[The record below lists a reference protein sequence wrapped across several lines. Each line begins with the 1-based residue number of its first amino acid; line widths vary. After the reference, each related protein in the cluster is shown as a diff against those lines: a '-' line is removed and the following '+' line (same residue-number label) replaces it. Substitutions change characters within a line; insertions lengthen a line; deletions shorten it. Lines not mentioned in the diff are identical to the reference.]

1 MIGVLLKAGKKEPNG
16 LARCI
21 ALSSLGI
28 FVYRELAHET
38 FHPKLKDAIF
48 VLLAALKFNNKAV
61 AQVTMSC
68 SFLLDLILET
78 VVLSAVLRIYN
89 FVGSGSKTFLV
100 EIITNP
106 GLNQDLTYCCGP
118 FGLFS

>member
-1 MIGVLLKAGKKEPNG
+1 MLLKAGKKEPNG

-28 FVYRELAHET
+28 FVYRELAHQT

-61 AQVTMSC
+61 AQVSV
-68 SFLLDLILET
+68 FLPKLKDAIFVLLAALKFNNKAVAQVSVFHPKLKDAIWSVILA
-78 VVLSAVLRIYN
+78 VV
-89 FVGSGSKTFLV
+89 
-100 EIITNP
+100 E
-106 GLNQDLTYCCGP
+106 LNESLAQY
-118 FGLFS
+118 F

>member
-1 MIGVLLKAGKKEPNG
+1 MLLKAGKKEPNG

-61 AQVTMSC
+61 AQVAVR
-68 SFLLDLILET
+68 LRD
-78 VVLSAVLRIYN
+78 VLSTVAR
-89 FVGSGSKTFLV
+89 SKQAFPC
-100 EIITNP
+100 N
-106 GLNQDLTYCCGP
+106 
-118 FGLFS
+118 

>member
-1 MIGVLLKAGKKEPNG
+1 VIGVLLKAGKKEPNG

-68 SFLLDLILET
+68 SFLDLILET
-78 VVLSAVLRIYN
+78 SFICSVADPDPQGFVYFCRIW
-89 FVGSGSKTFLV
+89 
-100 EIITNP
+100 I
-106 GLNQDLTYCCGP
+106 
-118 FGLFS
+118 